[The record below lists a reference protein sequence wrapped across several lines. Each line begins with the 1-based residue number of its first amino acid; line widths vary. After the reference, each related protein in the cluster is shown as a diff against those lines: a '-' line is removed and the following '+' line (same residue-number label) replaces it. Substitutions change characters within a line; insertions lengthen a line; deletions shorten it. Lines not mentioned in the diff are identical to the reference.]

1 MYAVKEVKVRIKEGK
16 SKASFTNDI
25 HRMMDEAK
33 FLAKLN
39 HQNILRYYNSWLEGT
54 LKLKKCIS
62 RSEGVFDKVTKKAFK
77 QKKKAFAVPEA
88 NFFAKDRADFDDES
102 QKSDGED
109 FELFAFDRSVDDDVL
124 STKDTHDEQLSPKG
138 SSFEQSPRMSY
149 QFNGSINKKEVQKSN
164 FRSKKSSKD
173 TEEKE
178 NKPSSTSVS
187 INFSV
192 LQHLYVIASHT
203 YSITKKYYPKN

>member
-33 FLAKLN
+33 FLAKLS
-39 HQNILRYYNSWLEGT
+39 HQNIIRYYNSWLEGT

-62 RSEGVFDKVTKKAFK
+62 KSEGVFDMVTKKALK

-88 NFFAKDRADFDDES
+88 NFFAKDRADFDDKS
-102 QKSDGED
+102 QRSDGED
-109 FELFAFDRSVDDDVL
+109 LELFAFDRSSDDEAL

-149 QFNGSINKKEVQKSN
+149 QFNGNLNKKGVQKNN
-164 FRSKKSSKD
+164 FRSKKSNKD
-173 TEEKE
+173 VEEKE
-178 NKPSSTSVS
+178 NKPSSTPVS
-187 INFSV
+187 LKFYIL
-192 LQHLYVIASHT
+192 LQSYVIAYCT
-203 YSITKKYYPKN
+203 YSRKILPK